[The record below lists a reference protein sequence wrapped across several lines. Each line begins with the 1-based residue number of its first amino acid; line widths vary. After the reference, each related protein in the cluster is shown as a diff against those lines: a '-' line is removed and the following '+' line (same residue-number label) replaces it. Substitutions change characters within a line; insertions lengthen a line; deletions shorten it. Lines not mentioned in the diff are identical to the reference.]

1 MKARDFLGI
10 ALVVMSVSV
19 SAAGFY
25 GMRQSK
31 PSPVNPATLCAVA
44 GVSAATIVI
53 VDKTDP
59 LKPQEQLAIERK
71 VEAERDALAQG
82 AKIAISTLAQNTGKP
97 DAHLHTLLSLCNPG
111 SEANPLFQ
119 NPKRVLARYRD
130 SFDRPLQDALANLNG
145 NESAASSPI
154 ATALAAAVG
163 QERFLDGARIKV
175 ILITDLMEHSSQGS
189 AYDGSFSTATLRDL
203 IPGAVLA
210 RLRDADLQIV
220 LLPRAEHAN
229 RQAAAKNVWLHFFE
243 ETGIQ
248 HVSIAEP

>member
-10 ALVVMSVSV
+10 VLAAMSVSV

-31 PSPVNPATLCAVA
+31 PSPVNPATLCAVS

-71 VEAERDALAQG
+71 VEAERDA
-82 AKIAISTLAQNTGKP
+82 LAQNTGKP

-130 SFDRPLQDALANLNG
+130 SFDRPLQDVLANLNG

-175 ILITDLMEHSSQGS
+175 ILITDLMEYSSLGS

-248 HVSIAEP
+248 HVSFVEP